1 MYLVGFALLSV
12 AGAWFAWRS
21 NPMYSLGATVRFVVV
36 VGLSVAAVLG
46 AVIATVNAT
55 TGQPAAV
62 SFGTLAVVLLAG
74 TMSLIWVIM
83 QVSAP
88 KTAPLPAS
96 AILVRV
102 HRAKLLSWLRRF
114 GWTVLVT
121 GMLAVVIPGDA
132 KYVVYTLGGMV
143 VFIGLI
149 MLFAGYFAAL
159 QADRSLTSVE
169 SAAWVHWRY
178 TPAQWKEWSDVQVT
192 RLEAVPPQ
200 WQWRRDW
207 KKLAIP
213 LVAVAVGV
221 FVFDPG
227 DWLWKAAYVIG
238 ISGLITGLV
247 VLSSRDAKNVPGRVR
262 RRLMSAPPEA
272 YFGAGGVFAD
282 GVYTQWLTA
291 GNYLLSAGIDERAP
305 RSLTFVFEVLA
316 AGQAPSEVRQ
326 GVLIPPGA
334 EADIATLATA
344 LSAACPSARIAL
356 T

>member
-1 MYLVGFALLSV
+1 MYLAGFALLSV
-12 AGAWFAWRS
+12 VGAWFAWRS
-21 NPMYSLGATVRFVVV
+21 NPMYSLGATVRFVLV
-36 VGLSVAAVLG
+36 VGLSVAAVIG
-46 AVIATVNAT
+46 AVIATANLT
-55 TGQPAAV
+55 TDQPAAI
-62 SFGTLAVVLLAG
+62 SFGALGVVVLAG
-74 TMSLIWVIM
+74 TMALIWVIM
-83 QVSAP
+83 QASAP

-96 AILVRV
+96 ARLVRV
-102 HRAKLLSWLRRF
+102 HRAQLLPWVRRL
-114 GWTVLVT
+114 GWTLLALAL
-121 GMLAVVIPGDA
+121 LAVVLPGDA

-143 VFIGLI
+143 VFLGLV

-169 SAAWVHWRY
+169 CAAWVHWRY
-178 TPAQWKEWSDVQVT
+178 TPEQWKEWSDAQVA
-192 RLEAVPPQ
+192 RVVAAPPQ

-238 ISGLITGLV
+238 ISGLIIGLV
-247 VLSSRDAKNVPGRVR
+247 VLASSDAKNVPGRVR
-262 RRLMSAPPEA
+262 RRLMNAPPEA

-326 GVLIPPGA
+326 GVLIPPDA

-344 LSAACPSARIAL
+344 LAAACPTARISL